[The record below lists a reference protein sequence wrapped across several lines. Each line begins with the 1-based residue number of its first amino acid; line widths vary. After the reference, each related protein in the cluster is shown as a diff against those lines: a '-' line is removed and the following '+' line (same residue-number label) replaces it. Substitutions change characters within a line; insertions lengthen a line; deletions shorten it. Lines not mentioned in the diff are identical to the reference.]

1 MNNSFDVRPGVL
13 LIRAFPPLKG
23 KMPLWVYQNFFFLP
37 PGWFPDNILRTP
49 ELIDL
54 KLCRHLTWVN
64 GLRPIDFGPDQVID

>member
-1 MNNSFDVRPGVL
+1 MGLPEYFFFL
-13 LIRAFPPLKG
+13 FFL
-23 KMPLWVYQNFFFLP
+23 FFLP

-64 GLRPIDFGPDQVID
+64 GLRPIDFGPDRVIDY